1 MLNLIAKNWWLIVL
15 RGICAILF
23 GLLALTRPGI
33 TLGAL
38 IMLWAI
44 YAFVDGVLAFVAA
57 LSGSSGTPWWLLVL
71 EGVVGVGVAAAA
83 FLAPGVT
90 AIVLL
95 FFIAARA
102 IVAGILEIAAAIQLR
117 KEIEGELWLG
127 LAGAGSVLFGL
138 VLMARPGIGALAV
151 VWMIG
156 LYAILFGGLL
166 VALGFRVRTLTGLVR
181 QRL

>member
-1 MLNLIAKNWWLIVL
+1 
-15 RGICAILF
+15 
-23 GLLALTRPGI
+23 
-33 TLGAL
+33 
-38 IMLWAI
+38 MLWAI

-57 LSGSSGTPWWLLVL
+57 LSGSSGTPWWILVL
-71 EGVVGVGVAAAA
+71 ESLVGVGAAAAA
-83 FLAPGVT
+83 FFSPGMT

-138 VLMARPGIGALAV
+138 VLMARPGVGALAV

-166 VALGFRVRTLTGLVR
+166 VALGFRVRTLAGLVR

>member
-1 MLNLIAKNWWLIVL
+1 MLNLIAKNWWVLLL

-23 GLLALTRPGI
+23 GLFALTRPGI

-38 IMLWAI
+38 ITLWAI

-57 LSGSSGTPWWLLVL
+57 LSGSSGRPWWLLVL
-71 EGVVGVGVAAAA
+71 EGVVGVGAAAVA
-83 FLAPGVT
+83 FLSPGVT

-138 VLMARPGIGALAV
+138 VLMARPGVGALAV

-166 VALGFRVRTLTGLVR
+166 VALGFRVRTLAGLVR